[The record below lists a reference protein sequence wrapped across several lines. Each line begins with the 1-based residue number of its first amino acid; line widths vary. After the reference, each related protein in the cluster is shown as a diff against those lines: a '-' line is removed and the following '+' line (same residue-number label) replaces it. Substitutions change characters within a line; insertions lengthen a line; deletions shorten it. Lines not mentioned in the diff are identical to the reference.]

1 MDNVGPDFLTRL
13 VHEHSAALVLYARQ
27 GCRAPEDVV
36 QEAFLQLMRQAVAPS
51 NVVAWLHRV
60 VRNEAINA
68 SRSESRRLRHEVSR
82 PDRSWF
88 TPSMGESLDA
98 AAAGEALQHL
108 TIEERETIVLRIWS
122 KLSFEEIA
130 ELTNTSKSTAHR
142 RFETGL
148 AAMRARMGVTCPKQ
162 EARE

>member
-1 MDNVGPDFLTRL
+1 MDSVGLELLTRL
-13 VHEHSAALVLYARQ
+13 VREHSAALVLYARQ
-27 GCRAPEDVV
+27 WCRAPEDVV
-36 QEAFLQLMRQAVAPS
+36 QEAFLQLMRQPVAPS
-51 NVVAWLHRV
+51 NVVAWMHRV
-60 VRNEAINA
+60 VRNAAINA
-68 SRSESRRLRHEVSR
+68 SRSESRRMRHEMAR

-88 TPSMGESLDA
+88 APTMGESLDA
-98 AAAGEALQHL
+98 AAATEALQHL

-148 AAMRARMGVTCPKQ
+148 AAMRARMGVATQK
-162 EARE
+162 EEVRE